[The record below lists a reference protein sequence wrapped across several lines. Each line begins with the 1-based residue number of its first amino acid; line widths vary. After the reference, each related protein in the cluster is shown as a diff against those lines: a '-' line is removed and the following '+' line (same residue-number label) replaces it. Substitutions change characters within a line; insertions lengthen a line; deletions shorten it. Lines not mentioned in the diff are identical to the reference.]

1 MQQTPNGQ
9 HCRPPKVNQLLT
21 VLLLKASKVLSS
33 GILVGPSRGNGWT
46 AYSLRRNEFLI
57 LTLCAGKVKQMP
69 AFANLNGYYSVK
81 MLSLGLIRHA

>member
-33 GILVGPSRGNGWT
+33 GILAGPPRGN
-46 AYSLRRNEFLI
+46 
-57 LTLCAGKVKQMP
+57 C
-69 AFANLNGYYSVK
+69 
-81 MLSLGLIRHA
+81 